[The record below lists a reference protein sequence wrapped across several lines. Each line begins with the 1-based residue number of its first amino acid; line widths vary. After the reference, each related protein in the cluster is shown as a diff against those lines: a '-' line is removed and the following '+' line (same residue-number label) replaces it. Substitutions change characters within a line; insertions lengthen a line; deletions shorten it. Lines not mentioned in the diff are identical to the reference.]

1 MPAVSEERLKVNAR
15 RTRQAIVFGTVSVV
29 TTIVDFAFFNVFVEL
44 GMSLLLANTIAYS
57 AGIAASYLLNKHW
70 TFEGG
75 GRDKI
80 HHEIGLFVLINVG
93 GLWVNNF
100 GVLLAARTIND
111 SALVLNLAKL
121 AAGAAT
127 WVFKYV
133 TFKKWVYPEVNSSE
147 D

>member
-1 MPAVSEERLKVNAR
+1 MSVINDNEPKTDGR
-15 RTRQAIVFGTVSVV
+15 RSRQAIIFGTVSVV
-29 TTIVDFAFFNVFVEL
+29 TTAVDFAFFNLFVEL

-57 AGIAASYLLNKHW
+57 AGIVASYLLNKHW

-100 GVLLAARTIND
+100 GVLLAAQTIDD

-133 TFKKWVYPEVNSSE
+133 TFKRWVYPSVEP
-147 D
+147 